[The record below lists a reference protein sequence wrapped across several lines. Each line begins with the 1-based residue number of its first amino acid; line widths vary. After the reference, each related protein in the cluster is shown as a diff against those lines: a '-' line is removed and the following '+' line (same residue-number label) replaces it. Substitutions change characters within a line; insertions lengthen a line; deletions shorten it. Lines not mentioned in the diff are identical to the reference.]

1 MATSAIPATAM
12 RTIFIAVRL
21 RGGASRPWRRL
32 RASRS
37 QSPVPVAPTTTASKI
52 QLTTGLND
60 PQKML

>member
-1 MATSAIPATAM
+1 M
-12 RTIFIAVRL
+12 RTIFTAVRL